1 MSAEP
6 IENSQNEYSLEPQQV
21 EQNPSEPKLFSIEYI
36 KITKPSEMYGDLH
49 ISEEGFYFI
58 AFGKT
63 DSWKQALYANLG
75 LIGMWLEHRAK
86 TKRQKQMADWRTQ
99 HGGVFLDELVQQ
111 WQGSIF
117 VPFEDIKLVK
127 SSFLSTGVVVEYG
140 ENQKL
145 AFEIPGKQAKE
156 ILAFAKEQNWPAK

>member
-6 IENSQNEYSLEPQQV
+6 TDNSKNKYSLEPQQA
-21 EQNPSEPKLFSIEYI
+21 EQNPSEPKLLSIEYV

-49 ISEEGFYFI
+49 ISEEGFYFA
-58 AFGKT
+58 AFGKV

-99 HGGVFLDELVQQ
+99 HGGVFLDELIQQ
-111 WQGSIF
+111 WPNSIF
-117 VPFEDIKLVK
+117 VFYQDIKLIK
-127 SSFLSTGVVVEYG
+127 SSFLSTGIVIEYS

-145 AFEIPGKQAKE
+145 VLELPGKQVKE
-156 ILAFAKEQNWPAK
+156 ILAFAKEQNWPVK